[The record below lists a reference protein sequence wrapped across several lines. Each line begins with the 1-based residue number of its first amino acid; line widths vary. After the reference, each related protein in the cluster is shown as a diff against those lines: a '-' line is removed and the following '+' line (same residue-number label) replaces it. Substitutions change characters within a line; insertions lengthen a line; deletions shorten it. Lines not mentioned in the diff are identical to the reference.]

1 MIGMHALKK
10 KYIVLLT
17 TVHVVVL
24 LDLITKAC
32 ITSTMMLHESFVV
45 IAGFFNI
52 TYVRNPG
59 AAFGLLSS
67 ASPAFRSI
75 FFLSVTMAVIVLILY
90 YIYKSSD
97 EEILGTFALS
107 LILSGAS
114 GNMIDRVR
122 FGEVIDFLDVY
133 IGSHHWPAFNVADS
147 AISIGAILLI
157 LELFRHKEDIPV
169 SSGKNRK
176 G

>member
-1 MIGMHALKK
+1 MHALKK
-10 KYIVLLT
+10 KYVVLLT
-17 TVHVVVL
+17 TVLVVVL

-32 ITSTMMLHESFVV
+32 ITSTMFLHESFVV
-45 IAGFFNI
+45 VDGFFNI

-59 AAFGLLSS
+59 AAFGILAS
-67 ASPAFRSI
+67 ASPLFRITFFISI
-75 FFLSVTMAVIVLILY
+75 TLAVIGMILY
-90 YIYKSSD
+90 YIRKSHD
-97 EEILGTFALS
+97 IDNFGTFALS

-114 GNMIDRVR
+114 GNLVDRVR
-122 FGEVIDFLDVY
+122 FGEVVDFLDVY

-147 AISIGAILLI
+147 AISIGAILL
-157 LELFRHKEDIPV
+157 LLDLFRHKEDAPV